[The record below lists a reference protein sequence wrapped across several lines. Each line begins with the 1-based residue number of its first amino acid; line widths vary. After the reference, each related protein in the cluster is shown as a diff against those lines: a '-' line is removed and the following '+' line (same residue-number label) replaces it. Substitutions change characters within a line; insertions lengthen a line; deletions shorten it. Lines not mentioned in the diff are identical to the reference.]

1 MLTREQSS
9 GLFSRTLRVLLVVLC
24 CSCSPAMNFQNIEPE
39 KRQSMSD
46 TKEVPDQVFQSVVL
60 NSEEEFEC
68 SPVVPQD
75 VEWRGILIRAPKVVE
90 CLIEKG
96 RVKSKIPICAY
107 YFLEMD
113 REFSVSP
120 FVLVARDVDTGIIYK
135 GPMLEVDDGYEIPPP
150 GDDDTLGDTA
160 PAGAIGGYA
169 NPNLSH
175 YVRLPA
181 SGTYFVT
188 LERGRQKSN
197 KVEVRVLG
205 KQ

>member
-1 MLTREQSS
+1 
-9 GLFSRTLRVLLVVLC
+9 
-24 CSCSPAMNFQNIEPE
+24 
-39 KRQSMSD
+39 MSD
-46 TKEVPDQVFQSVVL
+46 AKAEVPDQVFQSVVL

-68 SPVVPQD
+68 SPVAPED
-75 VEWRGILIRAPKVVE
+75 VEWRGILIRAPKVAE
-90 CLIEKG
+90 CSIDKG

-120 FVLVARDVDTGIIYK
+120 FVLVARDVDSGIIYK

-150 GDDDTLGDTA
+150 GDEDTVGDTA
-160 PAGAIGGYA
+160 PTGAIGGYA
-169 NPNLSH
+169 NPNLSQ

-181 SGTYFVT
+181 PGTYSVT
-188 LERGRQKSN
+188 LERGRQQSN
-197 KVEVRVLG
+197 KVEIRVVLG